1 MSIPKTAFLKAAGEK
16 LAEQI
21 KQRKQVGEG
30 NPLGEE
36 TDVPNSTEE
45 QVEKSRMSVANSPEQ
60 EPR

>member
-30 NPLGEE
+30 NPIGKE
-36 TDVPNSTEE
+36 TGVPNDTEE
-45 QVEKSRMSVANSPEQ
+45 QVKKAEKEVESALKQ
-60 EPR
+60 

>member
-16 LAEQI
+16 LAAQI

-36 TDVPNSTEE
+36 TDVPNNTEE
-45 QVEKSRMSVANSPEQ
+45 QVEKAEKEVESALKQ
-60 EPR
+60 

>member
-36 TDVPNSTEE
+36 TDVPNNTLY
-45 QVEKSRMSVANSPEQ
+45 
-60 EPR
+60 

>member
-1 MSIPKTAFLKAAGEK
+1 MSIPKTAFLKVAGEK

-45 QVEKSRMSVANSPEQ
+45 QVEKAEKEVETALKQ
-60 EPR
+60 